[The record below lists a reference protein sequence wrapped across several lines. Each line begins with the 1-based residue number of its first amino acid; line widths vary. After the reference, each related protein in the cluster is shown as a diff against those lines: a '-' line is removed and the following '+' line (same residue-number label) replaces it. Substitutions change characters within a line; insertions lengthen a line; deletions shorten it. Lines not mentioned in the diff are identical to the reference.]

1 MSQGLLSGVLIL
13 DLTQMLS
20 GPYASLLLAD
30 LGARVIKIE
39 DPEKGDRIRG
49 MGPHF
54 NHGES
59 TYFLAVNRS
68 KESVCLDL
76 RLEND
81 REIFYKLVEKAD
93 VVLDNFR
100 PRVLEKLGLQ
110 YDLLKERN
118 PRIIQLSLSAFGQ
131 TGPYRE
137 APAFDLILQAL
148 SGAMSVTGEPG
159 RDPVRLGLPMGDL
172 AGGVF
177 SALAIAGALYKR
189 EHTGEGSRIDVS
201 LLDCMVSLLT
211 YMAGY
216 YWHSGIVP
224 GPIGSGHQTVVPYQA
239 FATKTIHIVI
249 AVFVDKFWRS
259 LCEVSDLRKIAD
271 DPRFDT
277 NLKRLEHK
285 DILIPILQN
294 RFLQR
299 SGEEWLEKL
308 TKAEVPC
315 APVNTLDRVLT
326 DPQVFH
332 REMVAEVNHPKC
344 GKLKVLGNPI
354 IVEGETRTYQP
365 APLLGEHTEKVLKEL
380 LGSDWKSSD
389 LENIGS

>member
-1 MSQGLLSGVLIL
+1 MSDNLLSGAVVL

-39 DPEKGDRIRG
+39 DPGTGDRIRG

-54 NHGES
+54 NQGES
-59 TYFLAVNRS
+59 AYFLAVNRS

-76 RLEND
+76 RQEKD
-81 REIFYKLVEKAD
+81 RETFYKLVEKAD

-100 PRVLEKLGLQ
+100 PRVLEKLGLE
-110 YDLLKERN
+110 YEILKARN

-137 APAFDLILQAL
+137 APAFDLTLQAL

-172 AGGVF
+172 AGGTF
-177 SALAIAGALYKR
+177 AAMAISAALYRR
-189 EHTGEGSRIDVS
+189 EKSGEGCRIDVS

-224 GPIGSGHQTVVPYQA
+224 GPIGSGHQSVVPYQA
-239 FATKTIHIVI
+239 FKTGTIYIII
-249 AVFVDKFWRS
+249 AVFVEKFWKA
-259 LCEVSDLRKIAD
+259 LCEVLGLPEIAE
-271 DPRFDT
+271 DPRFNS
-277 NLKRLEHK
+277 NLQRLKNKEV
-285 DILIPILQN
+285 LIPMLQDC
-294 RFLQR
+294 FLQKP
-299 SGEEWLEKL
+299 GEEWLEKL
-308 TKAEVPC
+308 TAAEVPC
-315 APVNTLDRVLT
+315 APVNTLDRVLS
-326 DPQVFH
+326 DPQVVH
-332 REMVAEVNHPKC
+332 RGMVSEVDHPKC

-354 IVEGETRTYQP
+354 IIEGLERTYSP
-365 APLLGEHTEKVLKEL
+365 APLLGEHTHIVLKEL
-380 LGSDWKSSD
+380 LGISCESSD
-389 LENIGS
+389 